1 MDGLEP
7 SVFLVSSQST
17 FLAKPCTWMSPG
29 PNCGQQCGRPPE
41 MGLDLSNLASG
52 LT

>member
-17 FLAKPCTWMSPG
+17 FRRSRAPG
-29 PNCGQQCGRPPE
+29 CRRGRTAASSAGRPPE